1 MADSLDLFAG
11 LDESKPAKKR
21 KAVPKAKAGPK
32 SAPKA
37 ASKAGRKASPAAR
50 RQRREPQPAPDPG
63 RPGGYTAH
71 DIEILE
77 GLEPVRRRP
86 GMFIGGTDQRA
97 LHHLLAELVDNSM
110 DEAIAGHASRIE
122 IALHDDGA
130 ASVRDN
136 GRGIPVD
143 PHPKYE
149 NVSALEVIL
158 TTLHS
163 GGKFGDKVYATSG
176 GLHGVG
182 LSVVNA
188 LAEALTVEVA
198 RDKRLWR
205 QAYARGLPR
214 GPLEDAGPVTNRR
227 GTLVRFRPD
236 SEIFGTALRFQPGP
250 LFEMAR
256 TRAYLYRGVEIR
268 WSCDPAL
275 LKDAGAAPEQ
285 AVLHYPH
292 GLVDYLT
299 AVLGRRHT
307 LTPAPFAGQ
316 GTLNGDAG
324 RLEWALAWPEDE
336 EGFVASHCNTVPTSD
351 GGSHEAGM
359 RAALVRGLRAYG
371 ALVGNKRA
379 AQLNADDAMGGACA
393 LLSVFLRD
401 PQFQGQTKERLSSP
415 EAGRMV
421 ENALG
426 DHFDHWLS
434 ADPGA
439 ANLLLERVLERAE
452 ERLRRRKDREVAR
465 KRAARKT
472 RLPGKLA
479 DCAREAAGGTEI
491 FLVEGDSAGGSAKQ
505 ARNRETQAVLPLRGK
520 ILNVASASADKLRGN
535 KELDDL
541 VQALGCGTA
550 ARFDAGALRYE
561 RVVIMTDADVDGAH
575 IAALLMTFFYRQM
588 PGLIDA
594 GHLFLAQPPLYR
606 LARGGT
612 TRYARDDADRDRLLA
627 SDFAGAGKVET
638 SRFKGLGEMPPAQLK
653 ETTMDPARRTL
664 LRVEI
669 GQDAGAATARRVEE
683 LMGRRPESRL
693 AFIQTHADRVT
704 ALDL

>member
-1 MADSLDLFAG
+1 MADNLDLFAG
-11 LDESKPAKKR
+11 LDESASAKKR
-21 KAVPKAKAGPK
+21 KSPRKAARKTPRAPGRQSKAR
-32 SAPKA
+32 APKT
-37 ASKAGRKASPAAR
+37 
-50 RQRREPQPAPDPG
+50 QPAPPANGD
-63 RPGGYTAH
+63 YTAH

-86 GMFIGGTDQRA
+86 GMYVGGTDQRA
-97 LHHLLAELVDNSM
+97 LHHLLAELIDNAM

-122 IALHDDGA
+122 IALHGDGS
-130 ASVRDN
+130 ASVKDN

-149 NVSALEVIL
+149 NVSALQVIL

-188 LAEALTVEVA
+188 LAERLTVEVA

-205 QAYARGLPR
+205 QCYARGTPT

-227 GTLVRFRPD
+227 GTLVRFHPD
-236 SEIFGTALRFQPGP
+236 PEIFGDGVRCAPHALY
-250 LFEMAR
+250 EMAR

-268 WSCDPAL
+268 WSCDAAL
-275 LKDAGAAPEQ
+275 LAQAGAVPET
-285 AVLHYPH
+285 AVLHYPG
-292 GLVDYLT
+292 GLVDYLNAT
-299 AVLGRRHT
+299 LGKRHT

-316 GTLNGDAG
+316 GSLNGDAG
-324 RLEWALAWPEDE
+324 RVEWALAWPEDE
-336 EGFVASHCNTVPTSD
+336 EGFVASHCNTVPTSQ

-359 RAALVRGLRAYG
+359 RAALVRGLKGYG

-379 AQLNADDAMGGACA
+379 AQLTADDVTGGACA

-401 PQFQGQTKERLSSP
+401 PQFQGQTKERLASP
-415 EAGRMV
+415 EAGRLV

-434 ADPGA
+434 ADPSA
-439 ANLLLERVLERAE
+439 ANLLLERVVERAE

-479 DCAREAAGGTEI
+479 DCAREAADGTEI

-541 VQALGCGTA
+541 VQALGCGTG

-627 SDFAGAGKVET
+627 SDFAGAGKVEI

-664 LRVEI
+664 LRVEVAE
-669 GQDAGAATARRVEE
+669 DAGTATARRVEE

>member
-1 MADSLDLFAG
+1 MADNLDLFAG
-11 LDESKPAKKR
+11 LDATAPAKKGKPPR
-21 KAVPKAKAGPK
+21 KVAKKAPRTPGRR
-32 SAPKA
+32 
-37 ASKAGRKASPAAR
+37 SKARAQAPQAAPPANG
-50 RQRREPQPAPDPG
+50 D
-63 RPGGYTAH
+63 YTAH

-86 GMFIGGTDQRA
+86 GMYVGGTDQRA
-97 LHHLLAELVDNSM
+97 LHHLLAELIDNAM

-122 IALHDDGA
+122 IGLHDDGS
-130 ASVRDN
+130 ASVKDN

-149 NVSALEVIL
+149 NVSALQVIL

-188 LAEALTVEVA
+188 LSNALTVEVA
-198 RDKRLWR
+198 RDRRLWR
-205 QAYARGLPR
+205 QFYARGAPT
-214 GPLEDAGPVTNRR
+214 GPLENAGPVTNRR
-227 GTLVRFRPD
+227 GTLVRFHPD
-236 SEIFGTALRFQPGP
+236 PEIFGEGVRFGPRALY
-250 LFEMAR
+250 EMAR

-268 WSCDPAL
+268 WSCDAAL
-275 LKDAGAAPEQ
+275 LTDAGGVPET
-285 AVLHYPH
+285 AVLHYPG
-292 GLVDYLT
+292 GLADYLSAT
-299 AVLGRRHT
+299 LGKRHM
-307 LTPAPFAGQ
+307 LTPEAFAGQ
-316 GTLNGDAG
+316 GSLNGDAG
-324 RLEWALAWPEDE
+324 RVEWALAWPEDE
-336 EGFVASHCNTVPTSD
+336 EGFVASHCNTVPTSQ

-359 RAALVRGLRAYG
+359 RAALVRGLKGYG

-379 AQLNADDAMGGACA
+379 AQLTADDVTGGACA
-393 LLSVFLRD
+393 LLSVFLRE
-401 PQFQGQTKERLSSP
+401 PQFQGQTKERLASP

-421 ENALG
+421 ESALG

-434 ADPGA
+434 ADPAA
-439 ANLLLERVLERAE
+439 ANLLLERVVERAE

-541 VQALGCGTA
+541 VQALGCGTG

-588 PGLIDA
+588 PGLIDG

-612 TRYARDDADRDRLLA
+612 TRYARDDADRDHLLA
-627 SDFAGAGKVET
+627 SDFAGAGKVEI
-638 SRFKGLGEMPPAQLK
+638 SRFKGLGEMPPFQLK

-664 LRVEI
+664 LRVEVA
-669 GQDAGAATARRVEE
+669 GDAGTATARRVEE
-683 LMGRRPESRL
+683 LMGRRAESRL
-693 AFIQTHADRVT
+693 AFIQSHANRVG

>member
-1 MADSLDLFAG
+1 MVKSLDLFAG
-11 LDESKPAKKR
+11 LDESAPAAARKGKAAR
-21 KAVPKAKAGPK
+21 KAPSDARRRTQQAKAPG
-32 SAPKA
+32 
-37 ASKAGRKASPAAR
+37 
-50 RQRREPQPAPDPG
+50 PAPTPAQSG
-63 RPGGYTAH
+63 TGGYTAH

-86 GMFIGGTDQRA
+86 GMYVGGTDQRA
-97 LHHLLAELVDNSM
+97 LHHLLAELIDNAM

-122 IALHDDGA
+122 IALHGDGS
-130 ASVRDN
+130 ASVKDN

-188 LAEALTVEVA
+188 LSEALTVEVA
-198 RDKRLWR
+198 RDRRLWR
-205 QAYARGLPR
+205 QRYARGLPAS
-214 GPLEDAGPVTNRR
+214 PLEDAGPVTNRR

-236 SEIFGTALRFQPGP
+236 ADIFGAGMRFQPGP
-250 LFEMAR
+250 LHEMAR
-256 TRAYLYRGVEIR
+256 TRAYLFRGVEIR
-268 WSCDPAL
+268 WSCDEAL
-275 LKDAGAAPEQ
+275 LAGAGGGAVPAT
-285 AVLHYPH
+285 AVLHYPG
-292 GLVDYLT
+292 GLADYLEAT
-299 AVLGRRHT
+299 LGKRHT

-316 GTLNGDAG
+316 GVLNGDAG
-324 RLEWALAWPEDE
+324 RVEWALAWPEDE
-336 EGFVASHCNTVPTSD
+336 DGFVASHCNTVPTAE

-359 RAALVRGLRAYG
+359 RAALVRGLKAYG

-379 AQLNADDAMGGACA
+379 AQLNADDVTGGACA

-401 PQFQGQTKERLSSP
+401 PQFRGQTKERLSSP
-415 EAGRMV
+415 EAGRLV

-434 ADPGA
+434 ADPSA
-439 ANLLLERVLERAE
+439 ANLLLERIVERAE
-452 ERLRRRKDREVAR
+452 ERLRRKKDREVAR

-479 DCAREAAGGTEI
+479 DCAREAAAGTEI

-561 RVVIMTDADVDGAH
+561 RVIIMTDADVDGAH

-612 TRYARDDADRDRLLA
+612 TRYARDDADRERLLA
-627 SDFAGAGKVET
+627 ADFAGAGKVET

-669 GQDAGAATARRVEE
+669 AHDAATATARRVEA

-693 AFIQTHADRVT
+693 AFIQSRADTVT

>member
-1 MADSLDLFAG
+1 MADNLDLFAR
-11 LDESKPAKKR
+11 LDESAPARKR
-21 KAVPKAKAGPK
+21 KPQR
-32 SAPKA
+32 KA
-37 ASKAGRKASPAAR
+37 ARKAPRASGRGTKAR
-50 RQRREPQPAPDPG
+50 APLPQPAPPG
-63 RPGGYTAH
+63 NGDYTAH

-86 GMFIGGTDQRA
+86 GMYVGGTDQRA
-97 LHHLLAELVDNSM
+97 LHHLLAELIDNGM

-122 IALHDDGA
+122 IALHGDGS
-130 ASVRDN
+130 ASVKDN

-143 PHPKYE
+143 PHPRYE
-149 NVSALEVIL
+149 NVSALQVIL

-163 GGKFGDKVYATSG
+163 GGKFSDKVYATSG

-188 LAEALTVEVA
+188 LSDALTVEVA

-205 QAYARGLPR
+205 QSYARGLPG

-227 GTLVRFRPD
+227 GTLVRFHPD
-236 SEIFGTALRFQPGP
+236 SEIFGDGVRFGPRALY
-250 LFEMAR
+250 EMAR

-268 WSCDPAL
+268 WACDAAL
-275 LKDAGAAPEQ
+275 LTDAGTVPET
-285 AVLHYPH
+285 AVLHYPG
-292 GLVDYLT
+292 GLVDYLNAT
-299 AVLGRRHT
+299 LGKRHT

-316 GTLNGDAG
+316 GSLNGEAG
-324 RLEWALAWPEDE
+324 RVEWALAWPEDE
-336 EGFVASHCNTVPTSD
+336 GGFVASHCNTVPTSQ
-351 GGSHEAGM
+351 GGSHESGL
-359 RAALVRGLRAYG
+359 RSALVRGLKAYG

-379 AQLNADDAMGGACA
+379 AQLTADDVAGGACA
-393 LLSVFLRD
+393 LLSVFLRE
-401 PQFQGQTKERLSSP
+401 PQFQGQTKERLVSP
-415 EAGRMV
+415 EAGRLV

-434 ADPGA
+434 ADPAA
-439 ANLLLERVLERAE
+439 ANLLLERVVERAE

-479 DCAREAAGGTEI
+479 DCAREAAEGTEI

-541 VQALGCGTA
+541 VQALGCGTG
-550 ARFDAGALRYE
+550 ARFDANVLRYE

-627 SDFAGAGKVET
+627 SGFAGAGKVEI

-669 GQDAGAATARRVEE
+669 AEDAGTATARRVEE

-693 AFIQTHADRVT
+693 AFIQSHAGT
-704 ALDL
+704 ISELDL

>member
-1 MADSLDLFAG
+1 MADTLDLFAG
-11 LDESKPAKKR
+11 LDESNAAAPPKKGRAARKATAAGRGRRQAQAPAK
-21 KAVPKAKAGPK
+21 A
-32 SAPKA
+32 
-37 ASKAGRKASPAAR
+37 
-50 RQRREPQPAPDPG
+50 PAPAPA
-63 RPGGYTAH
+63 RPDGDYTAH

-86 GMFIGGTDQRA
+86 GMYVGGTEQRA
-97 LHHLLAELVDNSM
+97 LHHLLAELIDNAM

-122 IALHDDGA
+122 IALHDDGS

-163 GGKFGDKVYATSG
+163 GGKFSDKVYATSG

-188 LAEALTVEVA
+188 LSEALTVEVA

-205 QAYARGLPR
+205 QAYARGLPT

-227 GTLVRFRPD
+227 GTLVRFHPD
-236 SEIFGTALRFQPGP
+236 AEIFGAELRFGPG
-250 LFEMAR
+250 LLYAMAR

-268 WSCDPAL
+268 WSCDAAL
-275 LKDAGAAPEQ
+275 LKDDGAVPEQ
-285 AVLHYPH
+285 AVLHYPG
-292 GLVDYLT
+292 GLIDYLQAT
-299 AVLGRRHT
+299 LGKRHT
-307 LTPAPFAGQ
+307 LTPAPFAGT

-324 RLEWALAWPEDE
+324 RVEWALAWPEDE
-336 EGFVASHCNTVPTSD
+336 EGFVASHCNTVQTAE
-351 GGSHEAGM
+351 GGGHEAGM
-359 RAALVRGLRAYG
+359 RAALVRGLKAYG

-379 AQLNADDAMGGACA
+379 AQLTAEDVVGGACA

-401 PQFQGQTKERLSSP
+401 PQFQGQTKERLVSP
-415 EAGRMV
+415 EAGRLV

-439 ANLLLERVLERAE
+439 ANLLLDRVVERAE

-465 KRAARKT
+465 KRATRRT
-472 RLPGKLA
+472 RLPGKLS
-479 DCAREAAGGTEI
+479 DCAREAAAGTEV

-541 VQALGCGTA
+541 VQALGCGTG
-550 ARFDAGALRYE
+550 ARFDPGRLRYE
-561 RVVIMTDADVDGAH
+561 RVIIMTDADVDGAH

-588 PGLIDA
+588 PGLID
-594 GHLFLAQPPLYR
+594 GGNLFLAQPPLYR

-612 TRYARDDADRDRLLA
+612 TRYARDDADRVRLLA
-627 SDFAGAGKVET
+627 SDFAGAGKVEI
-638 SRFKGLGEMPPAQLK
+638 SRFKGLGEMPSAQLK

-669 GQDAGAATARRVEE
+669 AHDAATATARRVEE

-693 AFIQTHADRVT
+693 AFIQARADTVT

>member
-1 MADSLDLFAG
+1 MADNLDLFAG
-11 LDESKPAKKR
+11 LDESAPAKKR
-21 KAVPKAKAGPK
+21 KAERKAARKAPRATGRQSK
-32 SAPKA
+32 ARAPKA
-37 ASKAGRKASPAAR
+37 
-50 RQRREPQPAPDPG
+50 QPAPPANGD
-63 RPGGYTAH
+63 YTAH

-86 GMFIGGTDQRA
+86 GMYVGGTDQRA
-97 LHHLLAELVDNSM
+97 LHHLLAELIDNAM

-122 IALHDDGA
+122 IALHGDGS
-130 ASVRDN
+130 ASVKDN

-149 NVSALEVIL
+149 DVSALQVIL

-188 LAEALTVEVA
+188 LSERLTVEVA

-205 QAYARGLPR
+205 QSYARGLPS

-227 GTLVRFRPD
+227 GTLVRFHPD
-236 SEIFGTALRFQPGP
+236 PEIFGDGVRFGPGP

-268 WSCDPAL
+268 WSCDAAL
-275 LKDAGAAPEQ
+275 LTDARAVPET
-285 AVLHYPH
+285 AVLHYPG
-292 GLVDYLT
+292 GLVDYLNAT
-299 AVLGRRHT
+299 LGKRHT

-316 GTLNGDAG
+316 GALNGDSG
-324 RLEWALAWPEDE
+324 RIEWALAWPEDE
-336 EGFVASHCNTVPTSD
+336 EGFVASHCNTVPTSQ

-359 RAALVRGLRAYG
+359 RTAIVRGLKGYG

-379 AQLNADDAMGGACA
+379 AQLTADDVTGGACA

-401 PQFQGQTKERLSSP
+401 PQFQGQTKERLASP
-415 EAGRMV
+415 EAGRLV

-434 ADPGA
+434 ADPAA
-439 ANLLLERVLERAE
+439 ANLLLERVVERAE

-479 DCAREAAGGTEI
+479 DCAREAAAGTEI

-541 VQALGCGTA
+541 VQALGCGA
-550 ARFDAGALRYE
+550 GARFDAGALRYE

-588 PGLIDA
+588 PGLIDE

-627 SDFAGAGKVET
+627 SDFAGAGKVEI

-664 LRVEI
+664 LRVEVAE
-669 GQDAGAATARRVEE
+669 DAGTATARRVEE

>member
-1 MADSLDLFAG
+1 MGDTLDLFAG
-11 LDESKPAKKR
+11 LDESDAAAPAKKGRAR
-21 KAVPKAKAGPK
+21 KA
-32 SAPKA
+32 
-37 ASKAGRKASPAAR
+37 RPAAR
-50 RQRREPQPAPDPG
+50 RGQQAKAPAPA
-63 RPGGYTAH
+63 RPEGDYTAH

-86 GMFIGGTDQRA
+86 GMYVGGTDQRA
-97 LHHLLAELVDNSM
+97 LHHLLAELIDNAM

-122 IALHDDGA
+122 IALHDDGS

-143 PHPKYE
+143 PHPKYD

-163 GGKFGDKVYATSG
+163 GGKFNDKVYATSG

-188 LAEALTVEVA
+188 LSAELTVEVA
-198 RDKRLWR
+198 RDRRLWR
-205 QAYARGLPR
+205 QAYARGLPA

-227 GTLVRFRPD
+227 GTLVRFCPD
-236 SEIFGTALRFQPGP
+236 PEIFGTGVRFGPGP
-250 LFEMAR
+250 LYAMAR

-268 WSCDPAL
+268 WSCDAAL
-275 LKDAGAAPEQ
+275 LKDEGAVPAT
-285 AVLHYPH
+285 AVLHYPG
-292 GLVDYLT
+292 GLVDYLQAT
-299 AVLGRRHT
+299 LGKRHT

-316 GTLNGDAG
+316 GSLNGDAG
-324 RLEWALAWPEDE
+324 RVEWALAWPDDE
-336 EGFVASHCNTVPTSD
+336 EGFVASHCNTVPTPE

-359 RAALVRGLRAYG
+359 RAALVRGLKGYG

-379 AQLNADDAMGGACA
+379 AQLTADDVTGGACA

-415 EAGRMV
+415 EAGRLV

-439 ANLLLERVLERAE
+439 ANLLLERVVERAE
-452 ERLRRRKDREVAR
+452 ERLRRRKDREFAR

-479 DCAREAAGGTEI
+479 DCAREAAAGTEV

-541 VQALGCGTA
+541 VQALGCGTG
-550 ARFDAGALRYE
+550 ARFDAERLRYE
-561 RVVIMTDADVDGAH
+561 RVIIMTDADVDGAH

-588 PGLIDA
+588 PGLVD
-594 GHLFLAQPPLYR
+594 GGNLFLAQPPLYR

-627 SDFAGAGKVET
+627 SDFAGAGKVEI

-669 GQDAGAATARRVEE
+669 GPDAGAATARRVEE

-693 AFIQTHADRVT
+693 AFIQARADTVSV
-704 ALDL
+704 LDL

>member
-1 MADSLDLFAG
+1 MADSPDLF
-11 LDESKPAKKR
+11 DRPAAPAPGAKR
-21 KAVPKAKAGPK
+21 KAARASRAPVPRDSTEPVPRD
-32 SAPKA
+32 STEE
-37 ASKAGRKASPAAR
+37 RASPR
-50 RQRREPQPAPDPG
+50 DSTEG
-63 RPGGYTAH
+63 RGNGYTAR
-71 DIEILE
+71 DIEVLE

-86 GMFIGGTDQRA
+86 GMYVGGTDRQA
-97 LHHLLAELVDNSM
+97 LHHLLVELVDNAM
-110 DEAIAGHASRIE
+110 DEALAGHASRIE
-122 IALHDDGA
+122 LALHEDGS
-130 ASVRDN
+130 ASVEDN

-149 NVSALEVIL
+149 NLSALEVIL

-188 LAEALTVEVA
+188 LSESLVVEVA
-198 RDKRLWR
+198 RDQRLWR
-205 QAYARGLPR
+205 QLYARGRPA
-214 GPLEDAGPVTNRR
+214 GPLEDAGAARNRR

-236 SEIFGTALRFQPGP
+236 PAIFGADRRFSPAL
-250 LFEMAR
+250 LYEMAR
-256 TRAYLYRGVEIR
+256 TRAYLHRGVEIR
-268 WSCDPAL
+268 WSCDAAL
-275 LKDAGAAPEQ
+275 RADADAAPEK
-285 AVLHYPH
+285 AVLRYPG
-292 GLVDYLT
+292 GLSDYLD
-299 AVLGRRHT
+299 AVLGKRHT
-307 LTPAPFAGQ
+307 VTPAPFAGS
-316 GTLNGDAG
+316 GGIDDGAG
-324 RLEWALAWPEDE
+324 RIEWALAWPEDG
-336 EGFVASHCNTVPTSD
+336 EGFVASHCNTVPTGE
-351 GGSHEAGM
+351 GGTHEAGM
-359 RAALVRGLRAYG
+359 RAALVRGLKAYG

-379 AQLNADDAMGGACA
+379 GQIAADDVMGGACA
-393 LLSVFLRD
+393 LLSVFLRE
-401 PQFQGQTKERLSSP
+401 PQFQGQTKERLTSP
-415 EAGRMV
+415 EAGRLV

-439 ANLLLERVLERAE
+439 ANLLLAHVVERME
-452 ERLRRRKDREVAR
+452 ERLKRKKDREVAR

-541 VQALGCGTA
+541 VQALGCGTGG
-550 ARFDAGALRYE
+550 RFDAATLRYE
-561 RVVIMTDADVDGAH
+561 RVIVMTDADVDGAH
-575 IAALLMTFFYRQM
+575 IAALLMTFFYREI
-588 PGLIDA
+588 PGLIDG

-606 LARGGT
+606 LARGAT

-627 SDFAGAGKVET
+627 TVFKGAGKVEIG
-638 SRFKGLGEMPPAQLK
+638 RFKGLGEMPPAQLK

-664 LRVEI
+664 LRVGI
-669 GQDAGAATARRVEE
+669 DPAAATAVARRVED

-693 AFIQTHADRVT
+693 AFIQAHADKVT
-704 ALDL
+704 ELDL

>member
-1 MADSLDLFAG
+1 MADNLDLFAG
-11 LDESKPAKKR
+11 LDKSAPAKKR
-21 KAVPKAKAGPK
+21 KPQRKAARKTLRAPGRRPKAKAPD
-32 SAPKA
+32 
-37 ASKAGRKASPAAR
+37 SK
-50 RQRREPQPAPDPG
+50 PAPPANGD
-63 RPGGYTAH
+63 YTAH

-86 GMFIGGTDQRA
+86 GMYVGGTDQRA
-97 LHHLLAELVDNSM
+97 LHHLLAELIDNAM
-110 DEAIAGHASRIE
+110 DEAIASHASRIE
-122 IALHDDGA
+122 IALHGDGA
-130 ASVRDN
+130 ASVKDN

-149 NVSALEVIL
+149 NVSALQVIL

-188 LAEALTVEVA
+188 LSERLTVEVA

-205 QAYARGLPR
+205 QSYARGTPA

-227 GTLVRFRPD
+227 GTLVRFHPD
-236 SEIFGTALRFQPGP
+236 PEIFGEGVRFGPRALY
-250 LFEMAR
+250 EMAR

-268 WSCDPAL
+268 WSCDAAL
-275 LKDAGAAPEQ
+275 LADAGAVPET
-285 AVLHYPH
+285 AVLHYPG
-292 GLVDYLT
+292 GLVDYLNAT
-299 AVLGRRHT
+299 LGKRHT

-316 GTLNGDAG
+316 GALNGDSG
-324 RLEWALAWPEDE
+324 RIEWAVAWPEDE
-336 EGFVASHCNTVPTSD
+336 DGFVASHCNTVPTSQ
-351 GGSHEAGM
+351 GGSHESGM
-359 RAALVRGLRAYG
+359 RAALVRGLKGYG

-379 AQLNADDAMGGACA
+379 AQLTADDVTGGACA

-401 PQFQGQTKERLSSP
+401 PQFQGQTKERLASP
-415 EAGRMV
+415 EAGRLV

-434 ADPGA
+434 ADPSA
-439 ANLLLERVLERAE
+439 ANLLLERVVERAE

-479 DCAREAAGGTEI
+479 DCAREAAAGTEI

-541 VQALGCGTA
+541 VQALGCGA
-550 ARFDAGALRYE
+550 GARFDAGALRYE

-588 PGLIDA
+588 PGLID
-594 GHLFLAQPPLYR
+594 GGNLFLAQPPLYR

-612 TRYARDDADRDRLLA
+612 TRYARDDADRVRLLE
-627 SDFAGAGKVET
+627 SDFSGAGKVEI

-669 GQDAGAATARRVEE
+669 AEDAGTATARRVEE

>member
-1 MADSLDLFAG
+1 MADTLDLFAG
-11 LDESKPAKKR
+11 LDKSSPAKKAAR
-21 KAVPKAKAGPK
+21 KAPA
-32 SAPKA
+32 
-37 ASKAGRKASPAAR
+37 AAR
-50 RQRREPQPAPDPG
+50 RRRQSKAPELP
-63 RPGGYTAH
+63 RPSDGDYTAH

-86 GMFIGGTDQRA
+86 GMYVGGTDQRA
-97 LHHLLAELVDNSM
+97 LHHLLAELIDNAM

-122 IALHDDGA
+122 IALHGDGS

-163 GGKFGDKVYATSG
+163 GGKFSDKVYATSG

-188 LAEALTVEVA
+188 LSDSLVVEVA

-205 QAYARGLPR
+205 QVYSRGLPS

-227 GTLVRFRPD
+227 GTLVRFHPD
-236 SEIFGTALRFQPGP
+236 PEIFGADVRFGPGALH
-250 LFEMAR
+250 EMAR
-256 TRAYLYRGVEIR
+256 TRAYLFRGVEIR
-268 WSCDPAL
+268 WSCDAAL
-275 LKDAGAAPEQ
+275 LAGGDTVPET
-285 AVLHYPH
+285 AVLHYPG
-292 GLVDYLT
+292 GLADYLQ
-299 AVLGRRHT
+299 AALGKRHT
-307 LTPAPFAGQ
+307 LTPAPFAG
-316 GTLNGDAG
+316 TSALNGDAG
-324 RLEWALAWPEDE
+324 RVEWALAWPEDE
-336 EGFVASHCNTVPTSD
+336 EGFVASHCNTVPTAQ
-351 GGSHEAGM
+351 GGSHEGGM
-359 RAALVRGLRAYG
+359 RAALVRGLKSYG

-379 AQLNADDAMGGACA
+379 AQLTADDVTGGACA
-393 LLSVFLRD
+393 LLSAFLRD
-401 PQFQGQTKERLSSP
+401 PQFQGQTKERLASP
-415 EAGRMV
+415 EAGRLI

-439 ANLLLERVLERAE
+439 ANLLLERVVERAE

-479 DCAREAAGGTEI
+479 DCAREAAAGTEI

-541 VQALGCGTA
+541 VQALGCGSD

-588 PGLIDA
+588 PGLIDG

-612 TRYARDDADRDRLLA
+612 TRFARDDADRDRLLA
-627 SDFAGAGKVET
+627 GDFAGAGKVEI

-669 GQDAGAATARRVEE
+669 ARDAGAATARRVEA

-693 AFIQTHADRVT
+693 AFIQARADTVT
-704 ALDL
+704 LDL

>member
-1 MADSLDLFAG
+1 MADTLDLFAR
-11 LDESKPAKKR
+11 LDESAPVTPPKK
-21 KAVPKAKAGPK
+21 G
-32 SAPKA
+32 
-37 ASKAGRKASPAAR
+37 KAGRKAAPAAGRKRRQPAAR
-50 RQRREPQPAPDPG
+50 PDPSPA
-63 RPGGYTAH
+63 RPGGGYTAH

-86 GMFIGGTDQRA
+86 GMYVGGTDQRA
-97 LHHLLAELVDNSM
+97 LLHLLAELIDNAM

-122 IALHDDGA
+122 IALHGDGS
-130 ASVRDN
+130 ASVKDN

-188 LAEALTVEVA
+188 LSESLTVEVA
-198 RDKRLWR
+198 RDRRLWR
-205 QAYARGLPR
+205 QDYAQGLPA

-236 SEIFGTALRFQPGP
+236 PEIFGTGVRFQPGP
-250 LFEMAR
+250 LHEMAR
-256 TRAYLYRGVEIR
+256 TRAYLFRGVEIR
-268 WSCDPAL
+268 WSCDAAL
-275 LKDAGAAPEQ
+275 LAGAGAVPAT
-285 AVLHYPH
+285 AVLHYPG
-292 GLVDYLT
+292 GLADYLEAT
-299 AVLGRRHT
+299 LGRRHT

-316 GTLNGDAG
+316 GALNGDAG
-324 RLEWALAWPEDE
+324 RVEWALAWPEDE
-336 EGFVASHCNTVPTSD
+336 DGFVASHCNTVPTPE

-359 RAALVRGLRAYG
+359 RAALVRGLKSYG

-379 AQLNADDAMGGACA
+379 AQLTADDVTGGACA

-415 EAGRMV
+415 EAGRLV

-434 ADPGA
+434 ADPSA
-439 ANLLLERVLERAE
+439 ANLLLERVVERAE
-452 ERLRRRKDREVAR
+452 ERLRRKKDREVAR

-479 DCAREAAGGTEI
+479 DCAREAAAGTEI

-550 ARFDAGALRYE
+550 ARFDTGALRYE
-561 RVVIMTDADVDGAH
+561 RVIVMTDADVDGAH

-612 TRYARDDADRDRLLA
+612 TRFARDDADRERLLA
-627 SDFAGAGKVET
+627 ADFAGAGKVEI
-638 SRFKGLGEMPPAQLK
+638 SRFKGLGEMPPPQLK

-669 GQDAGAATARRVEE
+669 ARDAATATAHRVEA

-693 AFIQTHADRVT
+693 AFIQSRADTVT

>member
-1 MADSLDLFAG
+1 M
-11 LDESKPAKKR
+11 
-21 KAVPKAKAGPK
+21 
-32 SAPKA
+32 
-37 ASKAGRKASPAAR
+37 
-50 RQRREPQPAPDPG
+50 
-63 RPGGYTAH
+63 
-71 DIEILE
+71 
-77 GLEPVRRRP
+77 
-86 GMFIGGTDQRA
+86 
-97 LHHLLAELVDNSM
+97 
-110 DEAIAGHASRIE
+110 
-122 IALHDDGA
+122 
-130 ASVRDN
+130 
-136 GRGIPVD
+136 
-143 PHPKYE
+143 
-149 NVSALEVIL
+149 IL

-188 LAEALTVEVA
+188 LSEQLTVEVA

-205 QAYARGLPR
+205 QSYARGTPA

-227 GTLVRFRPD
+227 GTLVRFHPD
-236 SEIFGTALRFQPGP
+236 HEIFGEGVRFGPRALY
-250 LFEMAR
+250 EMAR

-268 WSCDPAL
+268 WSCDAAL
-275 LKDAGAAPEQ
+275 LADAGSVPET
-285 AVLHYPH
+285 AVLHYPG
-292 GLVDYLT
+292 GLVDYLNAT
-299 AVLGRRHT
+299 LGKRHT

-316 GTLNGDAG
+316 GALNGDSG
-324 RLEWALAWPEDE
+324 RVEWAVAWPEDE
-336 EGFVASHCNTVPTSD
+336 EGFVASHCNTVPTSQ
-351 GGSHEAGM
+351 GGSHESGM
-359 RAALVRGLRAYG
+359 RSALVRGLKGYG

-379 AQLNADDAMGGACA
+379 AQLTADDVTGGACA

-401 PQFQGQTKERLSSP
+401 PQFQGQTKERLASP
-415 EAGRMV
+415 EAGRLV

-434 ADPGA
+434 ADPSA
-439 ANLLLERVLERAE
+439 ANLLLERVVERAE

-479 DCAREAAGGTEI
+479 DCAREAAAGTEI

-541 VQALGCGTA
+541 VQALGCGTG

-612 TRYARDDADRDRLLA
+612 TRYARDDADRVRLLE
-627 SDFAGAGKVET
+627 SDFSGAGKVEI

-664 LRVEI
+664 LRVEVAE
-669 GQDAGAATARRVEE
+669 DAGTATARRVEE

>member
-1 MADSLDLFAG
+1 MADNLDLFEG
-11 LDESKPAKKR
+11 LGESAPAKKPMAAR
-21 KAVPKAKAGPK
+21 KTARNTPR
-32 SAPKA
+32 
-37 ASKAGRKASPAAR
+37 AGRR
-50 RQRREPQPAPDPG
+50 RQAAQPAPPG
-63 RPGGYTAH
+63 NGDYTAH

-97 LHHLLAELVDNSM
+97 LHHLLAELIDNAM

-122 IALHDDGA
+122 VALHDDGA

-143 PHPKYE
+143 PHPKYK

-188 LAEALTVEVA
+188 LSEALTVEVA

-205 QAYARGLPR
+205 QAYARGLPESR
-214 GPLEDAGPVTNRR
+214 LEDAGPVTNRR

-236 SEIFGTALRFQPGP
+236 SEIFGKDVRFQPGP

-256 TRAYLYRGVEIR
+256 TRAYLHRGVEIR
-268 WSCDPAL
+268 WACDSAL
-275 LKDAGAAPEQ
+275 LAGSDAAPEK
-285 AVLHYPH
+285 AVLHYPG

-299 AVLGRRHT
+299 AVLGKRHT

-324 RLEWALAWPEDE
+324 RAEWAIAWPDDD
-336 EGFVASHCNTVPTSD
+336 EGFVASHCNTVPTGQ

-379 AQLNADDAMGGACA
+379 TQINADDVTGGACA
-393 LLSVFLRD
+393 LLSVFLRE
-401 PQFQGQTKERLSSP
+401 PQFQGQTKERLASP

-421 ENALG
+421 ESALG

-434 ADPGA
+434 ADPAA
-439 ANLLLERVLERAE
+439 ANLLLERVVERAE

-479 DCAREAAGGTEI
+479 DCAREAAQGTEI

-561 RVVIMTDADVDGAH
+561 RVIIMTDADVDGAH
-575 IAALLMTFFYRQM
+575 IAALLMTYFYRQM
-588 PGLIDA
+588 PGLIDG

-627 SDFAGAGKVET
+627 SDFAGAGKVEI

-669 GQDAGAATARRVEE
+669 AEDASTATARRVEE

-693 AFIQTHADRVT
+693 AFIQARADTVT

>member
-1 MADSLDLFAG
+1 MADSLDLFSG
-11 LDESKPAKKR
+11 LDESAPAKKR
-21 KAVPKAKAGPK
+21 KPA
-32 SAPKA
+32 
-37 ASKAGRKASPAAR
+37 RKAPRATR
-50 RQRREPQPAPDPG
+50 GGRQASATPPAPPANGD
-63 RPGGYTAH
+63 YTAH

-97 LHHLLAELVDNSM
+97 LHHLLAELIDNAM

-122 IALHDDGA
+122 IALHDDGS

-143 PHPKYE
+143 PHPKYK

-188 LAEALTVEVA
+188 LSETLTVEVA
-198 RDKRLWR
+198 RDRRLWR
-205 QAYARGLPR
+205 QAYARGLPE

-236 SEIFGTALRFQPGP
+236 PEIFGKDVRFQPGP
-250 LFEMAR
+250 LYEMAR
-256 TRAYLYRGVEIR
+256 TRAYLHRGVEIR
-268 WSCDPAL
+268 WSCDAGL
-275 LKDAGAAPEQ
+275 LEGADAAPEK
-285 AVLHYPH
+285 AVLHYPG
-292 GLVDYLT
+292 GLADYLT
-299 AVLGRRHT
+299 AVLGKRHT

-316 GTLNGDAG
+316 GALNGDSG
-324 RLEWALAWPEDE
+324 RVEWAVAWPDDD
-336 EGFVASHCNTVPTSD
+336 EGFVASHCNTVPTSQ

-379 AQLNADDAMGGACA
+379 THINADDVTGGACA
-393 LLSVFLRD
+393 LLSVFLRE

-421 ENALG
+421 ESALG

-434 ADPGA
+434 ADPAA
-439 ANLLLERVLERAE
+439 ANLLLERVMERAE

-472 RLPGKLA
+472 RLPGKLS
-479 DCAREAAGGTEI
+479 DCAREAADGTEI

-541 VQALGCGTA
+541 VQALGCSTA

-561 RVVIMTDADVDGAH
+561 RVIIMTDADVDGAH

-588 PGLIDA
+588 PGLIDG

-627 SDFAGAGKVET
+627 SDFAGAGKVEI

-669 GQDAGAATARRVEE
+669 AEEAGAATARRVEE

-693 AFIQTHADRVT
+693 AFIQARADTVT

>member
-1 MADSLDLFAG
+1 MADNLDLFAG
-11 LDESKPAKKR
+11 LDESAPAKKR
-21 KAVPKAKAGPK
+21 KPPRKAAQKAPRAPGRRPKAR
-32 SAPKA
+32 APA
-37 ASKAGRKASPAAR
+37 
-50 RQRREPQPAPDPG
+50 PQPAPSANGD
-63 RPGGYTAH
+63 YTAH

-86 GMFIGGTDQRA
+86 GMYVGGTDQRA
-97 LHHLLAELVDNSM
+97 LRHLLAELIDNAM

-122 IALHDDGA
+122 IGLHDDGS
-130 ASVRDN
+130 ASVKDN

-143 PHPKYE
+143 LHPKYE
-149 NVSALEVIL
+149 DVSALQVIL

-188 LAEALTVEVA
+188 LSEELTVEVA

-205 QAYARGLPR
+205 QSYARGLPTC
-214 GPLEDAGPVTNRR
+214 PLEDAGPVTNRR
-227 GTLVRFRPD
+227 GTLVRFHPD
-236 SEIFGTALRFQPGP
+236 PQIFGKDVRFGPVP

-268 WSCDPAL
+268 WSCDAAL
-275 LKDAGAAPEQ
+275 LEGAGAVPET
-285 AVLHYPH
+285 AVLHYPG
-292 GLVDYLT
+292 GLVDYLNAT
-299 AVLGRRHT
+299 LGKRHT

-316 GTLNGDAG
+316 GTLNGDSG
-324 RLEWALAWPEDE
+324 RVEWALAWPEDE
-336 EGFVASHCNTVPTSD
+336 EGFVASHCNTVPTSQ
-351 GGSHEAGM
+351 GGNHEAGM
-359 RAALVRGLRAYG
+359 RAALVRGLKSYG

-379 AQLNADDAMGGACA
+379 AQLTADDVTGGACA

-415 EAGRMV
+415 EAGRLV

-434 ADPGA
+434 ADPAA
-439 ANLLLERVLERAE
+439 ANLLLDRVVERAE

-465 KRAARKT
+465 KRATRRT

-479 DCAREAAGGTEI
+479 DCAREAAAGTEI

-505 ARNRETQAVLPLRGK
+505 ARNRKTQAVLPLRGK

-541 VQALGCGTA
+541 VQALGCGTG

-588 PGLIDA
+588 PGLID
-594 GHLFLAQPPLYR
+594 GGNLFLAQPPLYR

-612 TRYARDDADRDRLLA
+612 TRFARDDADRERLLA

-669 GQDAGAATARRVEE
+669 AEDAGTATARRVEE

-693 AFIQTHADRVT
+693 AFIQARADTVT

>member
-1 MADSLDLFAG
+1 MADNLDLFAG
-11 LDESKPAKKR
+11 LEESAPARKR
-21 KAVPKAKAGPK
+21 KAARKAPRAAGRRPKA
-32 SAPKA
+32 SAPA
-37 ASKAGRKASPAAR
+37 A
-50 RQRREPQPAPDPG
+50 QPAPPANGD
-63 RPGGYTAH
+63 YTAH

-86 GMFIGGTDQRA
+86 GMYVGGTDQRA
-97 LHHLLAELVDNSM
+97 LHHLLAELIDNAM

-122 IALHDDGA
+122 IALHADGS

-143 PHPKYE
+143 PHPKYKK
-149 NVSALEVIL
+149 VSALEVIL

-188 LAEALTVEVA
+188 LSERLTVEVA

-205 QAYARGLPR
+205 QAYARGLPQ

-227 GTLVRFRPD
+227 GTLVRFHPD
-236 SEIFGTALRFQPGP
+236 PEIFGKAARFQPKP
-250 LFEMAR
+250 LYEMAR
-256 TRAYLYRGVEIR
+256 TRAYLHRGVEIR
-268 WSCDPAL
+268 WSCDAAL
-275 LKDAGAAPEQ
+275 LHGADTAPET
-285 AVLHYPH
+285 AILHYPG
-292 GLVDYLT
+292 GLVDYLNAT
-299 AVLGRRHT
+299 LGKRLT
-307 LTPAPFAGQ
+307 LTPAPFAGR
-316 GTLNGDAG
+316 GALNGVSG
-324 RLEWALAWPEDE
+324 RVEWAVAWPEDE
-336 EGFVASHCNTVPTSD
+336 DGFVASHCNTVPTSQ

-359 RAALVRGLRAYG
+359 RAALVRGLKSYG

-379 AQLNADDAMGGACA
+379 AQLTADDVTGGACA

-401 PQFQGQTKERLSSP
+401 PQFQGQTKERLASP
-415 EAGRMV
+415 EAGRLV

-439 ANLLLERVLERAE
+439 ANLLLERVVERAE

-541 VQALGCGTA
+541 VQALGCGTG

-575 IAALLMTFFYRQM
+575 IAALLMAFFYRQM

-627 SDFAGAGKVET
+627 SNFGGAGKVEI

-664 LRVEI
+664 LRVEVAE
-669 GQDAGAATARRVEE
+669 DAGTATARRVEE

-693 AFIQTHADRVT
+693 AFIQSHAGTVSE
-704 ALDL
+704 LDL

>member
-1 MADSLDLFAG
+1 MADNLDLFAG
-11 LDESKPAKKR
+11 LDESAPAKKR
-21 KAVPKAKAGPK
+21 KSARKAARKAPRASGQRPKA
-32 SAPKA
+32 SAPA
-37 ASKAGRKASPAAR
+37 A
-50 RQRREPQPAPDPG
+50 QPAPPANGD
-63 RPGGYTAH
+63 YTAH

-86 GMFIGGTDQRA
+86 GMYVGGTDQRA
-97 LHHLLAELVDNSM
+97 LHHLLAELIDNAM

-122 IALHDDGA
+122 IALHGDGS
-130 ASVRDN
+130 ASVKDN

-149 NVSALEVIL
+149 NVSALQVIL

-188 LAEALTVEVA
+188 LSERLTVEVA

-205 QAYARGLPR
+205 QSYARGTPA

-227 GTLVRFRPD
+227 GTLVRFHPD
-236 SEIFGTALRFQPGP
+236 PEIFGNGVRFGPRALY
-250 LFEMAR
+250 EMAR

-268 WSCDPAL
+268 WSCDAAL
-275 LKDAGAAPEQ
+275 LADAGTVPET
-285 AVLHYPH
+285 AVLHYPG
-292 GLVDYLT
+292 GLVDYLNAT
-299 AVLGRRHT
+299 LGKRHT

-316 GTLNGDAG
+316 GALNGDSG
-324 RLEWALAWPEDE
+324 RIEWALAWPDDE
-336 EGFVASHCNTVPTSD
+336 EGFVASHCNTVPTSQ

-359 RAALVRGLRAYG
+359 RAALVRGLKGYG

-379 AQLNADDAMGGACA
+379 AQLTADDVTGGACA

-401 PQFQGQTKERLSSP
+401 PQFQGQTKERLASP
-415 EAGRMV
+415 EAGRLV

-434 ADPGA
+434 ADPSA
-439 ANLLLERVLERAE
+439 ANLLLERVVERAE

-479 DCAREAAGGTEI
+479 DCAREAAAGTEI

-541 VQALGCGTA
+541 VQALGCGTG

-588 PGLIDA
+588 PGLIDE

-627 SDFAGAGKVET
+627 SDFAGAGKVEI

-664 LRVEI
+664 LRVEVAE
-669 GQDAGAATARRVEE
+669 DAGTATARRVEE

>member
-1 MADSLDLFAG
+1 MADNLDLFAG
-11 LDESKPAKKR
+11 LDGSASAKKGKPPR
-21 KAVPKAKAGPK
+21 KAA
-32 SAPKA
+32 
-37 ASKAGRKASPAAR
+37 RKAPCAPGRGSKSRASVSQPAA
-50 RQRREPQPAPDPG
+50 PG
-63 RPGGYTAH
+63 NGDYTAH

-97 LHHLLAELVDNSM
+97 LHHLLAELIDNSM

-122 IALHDDGA
+122 IALHEDGS

-143 PHPKYE
+143 PHPRYE

-188 LAEALTVEVA
+188 LSASLTVEVA
-198 RDKRLWR
+198 RDRRMWR
-205 QAYARGLPR
+205 QGYAQGLPAS
-214 GPLEDAGPVTNRR
+214 PLEEAGPVTNRR

-236 SEIFGTALRFQPGP
+236 PEIFGDGVRFGP
-250 LFEMAR
+250 RSLYEMAR

-268 WSCDPAL
+268 WSCDAAL
-275 LKDAGAAPEQ
+275 LTNAGAVPET
-285 AVLHYPH
+285 AVLHYPG
-292 GLVDYLT
+292 GLVDYLNAT
-299 AVLGRRHT
+299 LGKRHT
-307 LTPAPFAGQ
+307 LSRAPFAGQ
-316 GTLNGDAG
+316 GTLNGDSG
-324 RLEWALAWPEDE
+324 RVEWAIAWPEDD
-336 EGFVASHCNTVPTSD
+336 EGFVASHCNTVPTSA
-351 GGSHEAGM
+351 GGGHEAGM
-359 RAALVRGLRAYG
+359 RSALVRGLKGYG

-379 AQLNADDAMGGACA
+379 AQLTADDVAGGACA

-401 PQFQGQTKERLSSP
+401 PQFQGQTKERLASP
-415 EAGRMV
+415 EAGRLV

-434 ADPGA
+434 ADPAA
-439 ANLLLERVLERAE
+439 ANLLLERVVERAE

-479 DCAREAAGGTEI
+479 DCAREAADGTEI

-541 VQALGCGTA
+541 VQALGCGTG

-588 PGLIDA
+588 PGLIDG

-606 LARGGT
+606 LARGGA

-627 SDFAGAGKVET
+627 SDFGGAGKVEI

-669 GQDAGAATARRVEE
+669 AEEAGPATARRVEE

-693 AFIQTHADRVT
+693 AFIQTHAGT
-704 ALDL
+704 ASALDL

>member
-21 KAVPKAKAGPK
+21 KA
-32 SAPKA
+32 APKA
-37 ASKAGRKASPAAR
+37 APKAGRTASPAAR

-63 RPGGYTAH
+63 RPCGYTAH

-122 IALHDDGA
+122 IALHDDGS

-143 PHPKYE
+143 PHPKYK
-149 NVSALEVIL
+149 NISALEVIL

-163 GGKFGDKVYATSG
+163 GGKFSDKVYATSG

-188 LAEALTVEVA
+188 LAEELTVEVA

-205 QAYARGLPR
+205 QAYARGLPC

-236 SEIFGTALRFQPGP
+236 SEIFSAGLRFQPGP

-285 AVLHYPH
+285 AVLHYPG

-379 AQLNADDAMGGACA
+379 AQLNADDVMGGACA

-439 ANLLLERVLERAE
+439 ANLLLERIVARAE

-479 DCAREAAGGTEI
+479 DCARGAAGGTEI

-541 VQALGCGTA
+541 VQALGCGTG

>member
-1 MADSLDLFAG
+1 M
-11 LDESKPAKKR
+11 
-21 KAVPKAKAGPK
+21 
-32 SAPKA
+32 
-37 ASKAGRKASPAAR
+37 
-50 RQRREPQPAPDPG
+50 
-63 RPGGYTAH
+63 
-71 DIEILE
+71 
-77 GLEPVRRRP
+77 
-86 GMFIGGTDQRA
+86 
-97 LHHLLAELVDNSM
+97 
-110 DEAIAGHASRIE
+110 
-122 IALHDDGA
+122 
-130 ASVRDN
+130 
-136 GRGIPVD
+136 
-143 PHPKYE
+143 
-149 NVSALEVIL
+149 IL

-182 LSVVNA
+182 LSAVNA
-188 LAEALTVEVA
+188 LSEELTVEVA

-205 QAYARGLPR
+205 QAYARGRPK

-236 SEIFGTALRFQPGP
+236 SKIFGEALRFQPGP
-250 LFEMAR
+250 LYEMAR
-256 TRAYLYRGVEIR
+256 TRAYLHRGVEIR
-268 WSCDPAL
+268 WSCDAAL
-275 LKDAGAAPEQ
+275 LAGAGAAPEK
-285 AVLHYPH
+285 AVLHYPG
-292 GLVDYLT
+292 GLVDYLS
-299 AVLGRRHT
+299 AVLGKRHA

-316 GTLNGDAG
+316 GTLNGDSG
-324 RLEWALAWPEDE
+324 RVEWALAWPEDE
-336 EGFVASHCNTVPTSD
+336 EGFVASHCNTVPTSL

-359 RAALVRGLRAYG
+359 RTALVRGLRAYG

-379 AQLNADDAMGGACA
+379 AQLNAEDVVGGACA
-393 LLSVFLRD
+393 LLSVFLHE
-401 PQFQGQTKERLSSP
+401 PQFQGQTKERLTSP

-421 ENALG
+421 ESALG

-434 ADPGA
+434 ADPAA
-439 ANLLLERVLERAE
+439 ANLLLDRVVERAE

-479 DCAREAAGGTEI
+479 DCARGAANGTEI

-541 VQALGCGTA
+541 VQALGCGTG
-550 ARFDAGALRYE
+550 ARFDASALRYE

-588 PGLIDA
+588 PGLIDG

-612 TRYARDDADRDRLLA
+612 TRYARDDADRERLLA

-638 SRFKGLGEMPPAQLK
+638 SRFKGLGEMPSAQLK

-669 GQDAGAATARRVEE
+669 AEDAGAATARRVEE

-693 AFIQTHADRVT
+693 AFIQARADTVT